1 MIFNSI
7 GGGGGTPKL
16 NFDTPYGTAPETI
29 EATFEKPADPS
40 QQGFVFGGWYVDA
53 TLQTP
58 YVWGSEARNATLHA
72 KWAIE
77 QPTVAPATPGTYDG
91 TAKSLGTVTA
101 KGAGQA
107 VEYQLD
113 GGGWTSTAPTA
124 TNAGT
129 YTVDWRVT
137 AEHCDALTGSFSVT
151 IEAAEIQASV
161 SGTETTYTGSAV
173 KANAVTVTA
182 PASGYELRY
191 GTSAGTYD
199 LTEPPSFTNA
209 GSHTVY
215 YRITAPNY
223 ETKTGAYTVAIAKA
237 SCGLSIQPSS
247 MTVKEGEGNGTITV
261 TRTGGGTISATARPS
276 GLCTLTVSGNT
287 VTVAYADAGTAT
299 VTVNVAETANYLGGS
314 ATCTV
319 ELESAL
325 EIVSWASGTDEQIAA
340 MVAAADAGQIDLS
353 DYWSAGDTRTVHLSA
368 MAATGVGETHA
379 AQNVQFVLTDPGH
392 YTLANGKAC
401 NFVVLQKDSLSEYG
415 YMNSSATNSGG
426 WNNCARR
433 TWCNNV
439 YRNAVPASLRGIFKQ
454 FKVRTA
460 SGSGSGVTESTDWFS
475 LFSEKEVFGSTTY
488 ANSSAES
495 QNTQLN
501 WFKTSSNRI
510 KKNGMN
516 GSANYWWERSPY
528 SGHSYYF
535 CSVTNSGTADHWH
548 AYNTFGLAPFGCI

>member
-1 MIFNSI
+1 MIFNCI
-7 GGGGGTPKL
+7 GGGGGSAPTL
-16 NFDTPYGTAPETI
+16 TFQSWYGTAPQPV
-29 EATFEKPADPS
+29 EATFDKPADPS
-40 QQGFVFGGWYVDA
+40 QTGYTFGGWYKDEA
-53 TLQTP
+53 CTQP
-58 YVWGSEARNATLHA
+58 MDWGDEAKTATLHA
-72 KWAIE
+72 KWAIA
-77 QPTVAPATPGTYDG
+77 QPTVAPANPGTYDG
-91 TAKSLGTVTA
+91 TAKALGTVTA
-101 KGAGQA
+101 KGDGQT

-113 GGGWTSTAPTA
+113 GGAWGATEPTA

-129 YTVDWRVT
+129 YTVGWRVT
-137 AEHCDALTGSFSVT
+137 ADHCETVTGSFSVT
-151 IEAAEIQASV
+151 IEAAEIQATV

-173 KANAVTVTA
+173 QANAVTVTA

-199 LTEPPSFTNA
+199 LTEPPSFTDA

-237 SCGLSIQPSS
+237 SCGLSIQPGS

-261 TRTGGGTISATARPS
+261 TRTGGGTISATASPS

-299 VTVNVAETANYLGGS
+299 VTVSVAETSNYLGGS

-353 DYWSAGDTRTVHLSA
+353 DYWSEGDTRTVSLSS
-368 MAATGVGETHA
+368 MSATGVGESHA
-379 AQNVQFVLTDPGH
+379 AQSVQFVLSDPGH
-392 YTLANGKAC
+392 FTLASGKPC
-401 NFVVLQKDSLSEYG
+401 NFVVNMKDCLKETG
-415 YMNSSATNSGG
+415 YMNSSNTNSGG
-426 WNNCARR
+426 WNGCARR

-439 YRNAVPASLRGIFKQ
+439 FRNAIPSGLRPAFKQ
-454 FKVRTA
+454 FKTKAATGTGTA
-460 SGSGSGVTESTDWFS
+460 STTSTDWFA
-475 LFSEKEVFGSTTY
+475 LPSEMEVFGRVTY

-495 QNTQLN
+495 GNTQLN
-501 WFKTSSNRI
+501 YYKTSSNRV
-510 KKNGMN
+510 KKVN
-516 GSANYWWERSPY
+516 GSADWWWERSPISSY
-528 SGHSYYF
+528 STYFCMVHTDGSAYYF
-535 CSVTNSGTADHWH
+535 GASSG
-548 AYNTFGLAPFGCI
+548 NGLSPFGCI

>member
-1 MIFNSI
+1 MIFNRTC
-7 GGGGGTPKL
+7 GGGGTPKL

-129 YTVDWRVT
+129 YTVGWRVT

-199 LTEPPSFTNA
+199 LTEPPSFTDA

-261 TRTGGGTISATARPS
+261 TRTGNGAITASANPAN
-276 GLCTLTVSGNT
+276 LCTLSVSGNT

-299 VTVNVAETANYLGGS
+299 VTVQVAETANYLGGS

-353 DYWSAGDTRTVHLSA
+353 DYWSEGDTRTVSLSS
-368 MAATGVGETHA
+368 MSATGVGESHA
-379 AQNVQFVLTDPGH
+379 AQSVQFVLSDPGH
-392 YTLANGKAC
+392 FTLASGKPC
-401 NFVVLQKDSLSEYG
+401 NFVVNMKDCLKETG
-415 YMNSSATNSGG
+415 YMNSSNTNSGG
-426 WNNCARR
+426 WNGCARR

-439 YRNAVPASLRGIFKQ
+439 FRNAIPSGLRPAFKQ
-454 FKVRTA
+454 FKTKAATGTGTA
-460 SGSGSGVTESTDWFS
+460 STTSTDWFA
-475 LFSEKEVFGSTTY
+475 LPSEMEVFGRVTY

-495 QNTQLN
+495 GNTQLN
-501 WFKTSSNRI
+501 YYKTSSNRV
-510 KKNGMN
+510 KKVN
-516 GSANYWWERSPY
+516 GSADWWWERSPRSSVSARFCLVY
-528 SGHSYYF
+528 GDGSAHFSHASGGY
-535 CSVTNSGTADHWH
+535 
-548 AYNTFGLAPFGCI
+548 GLSPFGCI

>member
-1 MIFNSI
+1 MIFNCI
-7 GGGGGTPKL
+7 GGGGGSAPTL
-16 NFDTPYGTAPETI
+16 TFQSWYGTAPQPV
-29 EATFEKPADPS
+29 EATFDKPADPS
-40 QQGFVFGGWYVDA
+40 QTGYTFGGWYKDEA
-53 TLQTP
+53 CTQP
-58 YVWGSEARNATLHA
+58 MDWGDEAKTATLHA
-72 KWAIE
+72 KWAIA
-77 QPTVAPATPGTYDG
+77 QPTVAPANPGTYDG
-91 TAKSLGTVTA
+91 TAKALGTVTA
-101 KGAGQA
+101 KGDGQT

-113 GGGWTSTAPTA
+113 GGAWGATEPTA

-129 YTVDWRVT
+129 YTVGWRVT
-137 AEHCDALTGSFSVT
+137 ADHCETVTGSFSVT
-151 IEAAEIQASV
+151 IEAAEIQATV

-173 KANAVTVTA
+173 QANAVTVTA

-199 LTEPPSFTNA
+199 LTEPPSFTDA

-237 SCGLSIQPSS
+237 SCGLSIQPGS

-261 TRTGGGTISATARPS
+261 TRTGGGTISATASPS

-299 VTVNVAETANYLGGS
+299 VTVSVAETSNYLGGS

-353 DYWSAGDTRTVHLSA
+353 DYWSEGDTRTVSLSS
-368 MAATGVGETHA
+368 MSATGVGESHA
-379 AQNVQFVLTDPGH
+379 AQSVQFVLSDPGH
-392 YTLANGKAC
+392 FTLASGKPC
-401 NFVVLQKDSLSEYG
+401 NFVVNMKDCLKETG
-415 YMNSSATNSGG
+415 YMNSSNTNSGG
-426 WNNCARR
+426 WNGCARR

-439 YRNAVPASLRGIFKQ
+439 FRNAIPSGLRPAFKQ
-454 FKVRTA
+454 FKTKAATGTGTA
-460 SGSGSGVTESTDWFS
+460 STTSTDWFA
-475 LFSEKEVFGSTTY
+475 LPSEMEVFGRVTY

-495 QNTQLN
+495 GNTQLN
-501 WFKTSSNRI
+501 YYKTSSNRV
-510 KKNGMN
+510 KKVN
-516 GSANYWWERSPY
+516 GSADWWWERSPY
-528 SGHSYYF
+528 SSYSAAF
-535 CSVTNSGTADHWH
+535 CVVYSDGSASH
-548 AYNTFGLAPFGCI
+548 YNASYGNGLSPFGCI

>member
-1 MIFNSI
+1 MIFNRTC
-7 GGGGGTPKL
+7 GGGGTPKL

-129 YTVDWRVT
+129 YTVGWRVT

-223 ETKTGAYTVAIAKA
+223 ETKTGTYTVAIAKA

-261 TRTGGGTISATARPS
+261 TRTGNGAITASANPAN
-276 GLCTLTVSGNT
+276 LCTLSVSGNT

-299 VTVNVAETANYLGGS
+299 VTVQVAETANYLGGS

-353 DYWSAGDTRTVHLSA
+353 DYWSEGDTRTVSLSS
-368 MAATGVGETHA
+368 MSATGVGESHA
-379 AQNVQFVLTDPGH
+379 AQSVQFVLSDPGH
-392 YTLANGKAC
+392 FTLASGKPC
-401 NFVVLQKDSLSEYG
+401 NFVVNMKDCLKETG
-415 YMNSSATNSGG
+415 YMNSSNTNSGG
-426 WNNCARR
+426 WNGCARR

-439 YRNAVPASLRGIFKQ
+439 FRNAIPSGLRPAFKQ
-454 FKVRTA
+454 FKTKAATGTGTA
-460 SGSGSGVTESTDWFS
+460 STTSTDWFA
-475 LFSEKEVFGSTTY
+475 LPSEMEVFGRVTY

-495 QNTQLN
+495 GNTQLN
-501 WFKTSSNRI
+501 YYKASSNRV
-510 KKNGMN
+510 KKVN
-516 GSANYWWERSPY
+516 GSADWWWERSPRSSVSARFCLVY
-528 SGHSYYF
+528 GDGSAHFSHASGGY
-535 CSVTNSGTADHWH
+535 
-548 AYNTFGLAPFGCI
+548 GLSPFGCI

>member
-1 MIFNSI
+1 MIFNRT

-91 TAKSLGTVTA
+91 TEKALGTVTA
-101 KGAGQA
+101 KGAGQT

-113 GGGWTSTAPTA
+113 GGGWTSAAPKA

-129 YTVDWRVT
+129 YTVGWRVT
-137 AEHCDALTGSFSVT
+137 ADHCETVTGSFSVT
-151 IEAAEIQASV
+151 IEAAEIQATV

-173 KANAVTVTA
+173 QANAVTVTA

-199 LTEPPSFTNA
+199 LTEPPSFTDA

-237 SCGLSIQPSS
+237 SCGLSIQPGS

-261 TRTGGGTISATARPS
+261 TRTGGGTISATASPS

-299 VTVNVAETANYLGGS
+299 VTVSVAETSNYLGGS

-353 DYWSAGDTRTVHLSA
+353 DYWSEGDTRTVSLSS
-368 MAATGVGETHA
+368 MSATGVGESHA
-379 AQNVQFVLTDPGH
+379 AQSVQFVLSDPGH
-392 YTLANGKAC
+392 FTLASGKPC
-401 NFVVLQKDSLSEYG
+401 NFVVNMKDCLKETG
-415 YMNSSATNSGG
+415 YMNSSNTNSGG
-426 WNNCARR
+426 WNGCARR

-439 YRNAVPASLRGIFKQ
+439 FRNAIPSGLRPAFKQ
-454 FKVRTA
+454 FKTKAATGTGTA
-460 SGSGSGVTESTDWFS
+460 STTSTDWFA
-475 LFSEKEVFGSTTY
+475 LPSEMEVFGRVTY

-495 QNTQLN
+495 GNTQLN
-501 WFKTSSNRI
+501 YYKTSSNRV
-510 KKNGMN
+510 KKVN
-516 GSANYWWERSPY
+516 GSADWWWERSPRSSSSTNFCVVVGGGSADR
-528 SGHSYYF
+528 SGASYG
-535 CSVTNSGTADHWH
+535 N
-548 AYNTFGLAPFGCI
+548 GLSPFGCI

>member
-1 MIFNSI
+1 MIFNRT

-91 TAKSLGTVTA
+91 TEKALGTVTA
-101 KGAGQA
+101 KGAGQT

-113 GGGWTSTAPTA
+113 GGGWTSAAPKA

-129 YTVDWRVT
+129 YTVGWRVT
-137 AEHCDALTGSFSVT
+137 ADHCETVTGSFSVT
-151 IEAAEIQASV
+151 IEAAEIQATV

-173 KANAVTVTA
+173 QANAVTVTA

-199 LTEPPSFTNA
+199 LTEPPSFTDA

-237 SCGLSIQPSS
+237 SCGLSIQPGS

-261 TRTGGGTISATARPS
+261 TRTGGGAISASANPS

-299 VTVNVAETANYLGGS
+299 VTVSVAETSNYLGGS

-353 DYWSAGDTRTVHLSA
+353 DYWSEGDTRTVSLSS
-368 MAATGVGETHA
+368 MSATGVGESHA
-379 AQNVQFVLTDPGH
+379 AQSVQFVLSDPGH
-392 YTLANGKAC
+392 FTLASGKPC
-401 NFVVLQKDSLSEYG
+401 NFVVNMKDCLKETG
-415 YMNSSATNSGG
+415 YMNSSNTNSGG
-426 WNNCARR
+426 WNGCARR

-439 YRNAVPASLRGIFKQ
+439 FRNAIPSGLRPAFKQ
-454 FKVRTA
+454 FKTKAATGTGTA
-460 SGSGSGVTESTDWFS
+460 STTSTDWFA
-475 LFSEKEVFGSTTY
+475 LPSEMEVFGLVTY

-495 QNTQLN
+495 GNTQLN
-501 WFKTSSNRI
+501 YYKTSSNRV
-510 KKNGMN
+510 KKVN
-516 GSANYWWERSPY
+516 GSADWWWERSPN
-528 SGHSYYF
+528 SSDSTSF
-535 CSVTNSGTADHWH
+535 CMVFRDGSADINY
-548 AYNTFGLAPFGCI
+548 ASNGYGLSPFGCI